1 MQKEDLKETPK
12 DAIKRA
18 IANLLRLPRHLKS
31 SVMRQGAKDVDKLK
45 SQLVL
50 SNIFL
55 HIHSIKTHRF
65 SLRWN
70 YTFGLGVMCIGL
82 FTILALSGFLLMIY
96 YRPDTAQAYYSIKDL
111 IYVIPSGRLVRN
123 IHRWAAHLMVIAC
136 FLHMARIFYTSS
148 YKRGREFNWNIG
160 LVLFIL
166 TLGLGFTG
174 YLLPWDQL
182 AYWATTIGVNVAASL
197 TELTDALNINGLFDI
212 VTKLKHLLLG
222 ADQIGNDTLVRF
234 YFLHCILFPSLM
246 TLFIAIH
253 IWRIRKNGG
262 LSRPD
267 SIDRK
272 LLKGTPENNKVNNS
286 TKPGLFQHTDDS
298 SYAKGQDAENLVH
311 SIPHA
316 FLKEFIAVIF
326 ILAITVALS
335 CLFDAPLKEPAN
347 PVFPENP
354 AKAPWYFVG
363 IQELVSYSAFMGGIG
378 IPIIGLFGLAL
389 IPYIDRDKGAI
400 GIWFEDKTGIRVT
413 KISACYAFACCAAM
427 LAFTIVF
434 GWLRAWFPDIPQL
447 LIILINPGTILV
459 VMFAAWSLFVLQKY
473 DSIRMGAMALF
484 TCFFIAVIILTY
496 FALVHRG
503 PNWDFY
509 WWPSLWPKH

>member
-1 MQKEDLKETPK
+1 MRKADLEETPEG
-12 DAIKRA
+12 AIKRSLV
-18 IANLLRLPRHLKS
+18 NLARLPRHLKS
-31 SVMRQGAKDVDKLK
+31 SVMRHGAKDAGRLK
-45 SQLVL
+45 SQLIL
-50 SNIFL
+50 SSIFL

-70 YTFGLGVMCIGL
+70 YTFGLGIMCIGL
-82 FTILALSGFLLMIY
+82 FAILSLSGFLLMIY
-96 YRPDTAQAYYSIKDL
+96 YKPDTAQAYSSIKDL

-123 IHRWAAHLMVIAC
+123 IHRWAAHLMVIAS
-136 FLHMARIFYTSS
+136 FLHMARVFYTGA

-160 LVLFIL
+160 LALFVL
-166 TLGLGFTG
+166 TLGLSFTG

-182 AYWATTIGVNVAASL
+182 AYWATTIGVNIAASP
-197 TELTDALNINGLFDI
+197 TELTDALNITGFFDI
-212 VTKLKHLLLG
+212 GTKLKHLLLG
-222 ADQIGNDTLVRF
+222 ADQIANDALIRF
-234 YFLHCILFPSLM
+234 YFLHCILLPFFM
-246 TLFIAIH
+246 TLFVAIH

-267 SIDRK
+267 CIDEEW
-272 LLKGTPENNKVNNS
+272 LKGTPENNKVNNA
-286 TKPGLFQHTDDS
+286 TKSGLFQHTDDS
-298 SYAKGQDAENLVH
+298 VKTKRSDAENLVH

-316 FLKEFIAVIF
+316 FLKEFVAVVF

-335 CLFDAPLKEPAN
+335 SLFDAPLKEPAN
-347 PVFPENP
+347 LFIPENP
-354 AKAPWYFVG
+354 AKAPWYLVG

-378 IPIIGLFGLAL
+378 IPIIGLFVLAL

-400 GIWFEDKTGIRVT
+400 GIWFENKTGIRVT
-413 KISACYAFACCAAM
+413 KLSACYALICCVTM

-434 GWLRAWFPDIPQL
+434 GWLRAWFPDIPQF

-459 VMFAAWSLFVLQKY
+459 LMFAAWSLFVLQRY

-496 FALVHRG
+496 FASVHRG

-509 WWPSLWPKH
+509 WWPSLWANH